1 MDTSGWFLSTQREPR
16 VRRARDA
23 VRAAIALVVLV
34 VSAIEFIRLSTLQ
47 STITAVAGALPG
59 WAEVIF
65 WAAYGIAGIY
75 ALGIIVAFV
84 VRFRENPGAAR
95 DMLTSVA
102 LAVVI
107 AVIAMRWREG
117 AWPALLPELGAAE
130 PEPLFPILRVAV
142 VTATVFAASP
152 HVARPLRR
160 FGTSMILLGGFAGF
174 VLEFGFPSDAIA
186 SFAIGALAAATVQ
199 MVFGSPRGLPNI
211 EQVARALDGLGV
223 SVSDLAPAASQS
235 WGVRLLRGRGADGVP
250 IEVKAYGRDAG
261 DTQLWAK
268 AWRSVWYRDAGPD
281 LAITRMQAVEHEAL
295 MALLIERAGVPTTT
309 PLTAGRADDEVAI
322 LALRVPGSPLQA
334 HSADEVSD
342 DMLVQVWRDVARMHA
357 ADIAHGSL
365 TTAAVMIEDGR
376 HRFDDFA
383 AASLA
388 AGHRIQLDVASL
400 LFSLSL
406 LVGVDRSVASAHEG
420 LGAERLAAALPFLQ
434 LPAIPRSL
442 RRSAPKPKTA
452 MAGLREIGAGRV
464 DLAVPEPVK
473 LRRVSI
479 GSILMLGLVL
489 FAANALIGQLASI
502 DYAAVWDV
510 VRDASWFWLIV
521 AYPVAHLIFFPEA
534 MGMLAAV
541 GAPLPLRPLV
551 ILQLSSRFIGL
562 AVPSAAGRVA
572 MNAAFLTRYGVSR
585 TVAVLQGA
593 IDGVSGFAVEVGI
606 LALALIFSDQS
617 FDLGGDV
624 NLQAI
629 LLVVVGLAALSVVL
643 AFAVTKLRAMVLPVV
658 REALATIGGVAK
670 DPRRLGRLLFSNFLA
685 RLTSAVTLWI
695 VLRALGVDDISIPV
709 ALAVTVATN
718 LLAGLV
724 PIPGGIGIAE
734 AVLTSWLILVG
745 VPEASA
751 FAATVVFR
759 MWMTYLPAV
768 EGFFAMRWLEARDYL

>member
-1 MDTSGWFLSTQREPR
+1 
-16 VRRARDA
+16 
-23 VRAAIALVVLV
+23 
-34 VSAIEFIRLSTLQ
+34 
-47 STITAVAGALPG
+47 
-59 WAEVIF
+59 
-65 WAAYGIAGIY
+65 
-75 ALGIIVAFV
+75 
-84 VRFRENPGAAR
+84 
-95 DMLTSVA
+95 
-102 LAVVI
+102 
-107 AVIAMRWREG
+107 
-117 AWPALLPELGAAE
+117 
-130 PEPLFPILRVAV
+130 
-142 VTATVFAASP
+142 
-152 HVARPLRR
+152 
-160 FGTSMILLGGFAGF
+160 
-174 VLEFGFPSDAIA
+174 
-186 SFAIGALAAATVQ
+186 
-199 MVFGSPRGLPNI
+199 
-211 EQVARALDGLGV
+211 
-223 SVSDLAPAASQS
+223 
-235 WGVRLLRGRGADGVP
+235 
-250 IEVKAYGRDAG
+250 
-261 DTQLWAK
+261 
-268 AWRSVWYRDAGPD
+268 
-281 LAITRMQAVEHEAL
+281 
-295 MALLIERAGVPTTT
+295 
-309 PLTAGRADDEVAI
+309 
-322 LALRVPGSPLQA
+322 
-334 HSADEVSD
+334 
-342 DMLVQVWRDVARMHA
+342 
-357 ADIAHGSL
+357 
-365 TTAAVMIEDGR
+365 
-376 HRFDDFA
+376 
-383 AASLA
+383 
-388 AGHRIQLDVASL
+388 
-400 LFSLSL
+400 
-406 LVGVDRSVASAHEG
+406 
-420 LGAERLAAALPFLQ
+420 
-434 LPAIPRSL
+434 
-442 RRSAPKPKTA
+442 
-452 MAGLREIGAGRV
+452 
-464 DLAVPEPVK
+464 
-473 LRRVSI
+473 
-479 GSILMLGLVL
+479 MLGLVL